1 MFESTKV
8 IRDFA
13 LAEIMDSRKRKEY
26 SFGNQK
32 YGKRESREQIYRLM
46 QKLCRSLVKSAG
58 IELEVRGGEHLASKE
73 PVLYVATH
81 KSMFDIIILLTLID
95 EPVIFIG
102 KKEVKSMPVVN
113 RWFDALGCI
122 YIDREDMRKALQSIL
137 EGVNELKSGQS
148 IVLFPEGTRNMSNE
162 INPFKEGGFKLAAK
176 SKVPIVPIALS
187 NTYKIFEEKGR
198 IKKAKV
204 VVNIGEK
211 IMTNELSR
219 DEIANLPKLVQGRV
233 EALMK
238 EIK

>member
-13 LAEIMDSRKRKEY
+13 FAEIVDSRKRKEY

-32 YGKRESREQIYRLM
+32 HGKQESREQVYRLM
-46 QKLCRSLVKSAG
+46 QKLCRKLVKSAG
-58 IELEVRGGEHLASKE
+58 IELEVRGAEHLASKE
-73 PVLYVATH
+73 PILYVATH
-81 KSMFDIIILLTLID
+81 KSMFDIIILLTLIN

-102 KKEVKSMPVVN
+102 KKEVKSMPIVN

-137 EGVNELKSGQS
+137 EGVNELKNGQS
-148 IVLFPEGTRNMSNE
+148 IVFFPEGTRNMSNE
-162 INPFKEGGFKLAAK
+162 INPFKEGGFKLATK

-187 NTYKIFEEKGR
+187 NTYKIFEEKGL
-198 IKKAKV
+198 IKRTKV

-211 IMTNELSR
+211 IMTSELSK
-219 DEIANLPKLVQGRV
+219 DEITHLPQMVQAKI
-233 EALMK
+233 ETLMK
-238 EIK
+238 EIE